1 MIVSFDKNTKR
12 VLMYNVY
19 QNMEESK
26 SRLDETTIWIDG
38 DLPKTESKEGYQA
51 VFYVNEDMKSI
62 RVEYEPTLEPE
73 PTMDEQIL
81 SGVNSTNESQLI
93 IMEALATQYEEGL
106 ENDLNNKEVLATIYE
121 ELLAQKE
128 VK

>member
-12 VLMYNVY
+12 VLMYNIY

-51 VFYVNEDMKSI
+51 VFYVNEDMKSL
-62 RVEYEPTLEPE
+62 RVEYEPIPEPE
-73 PTMDEQIL
+73 PTMEEKIYTAVSKSQDEIRQ
-81 SGVNSTNESQLI
+81 
-93 IMEALATQYEEGL
+93 EGA
-106 ENDLNNKEVLATIYE
+106 DMVME
-121 ELLAQKE
+121 EL
-128 VK
+128 VKRGLIV

>member
-51 VFYVNEDMKSI
+51 VFYVNEDMQSL
-62 RVEYEPTLEPE
+62 RVEYEPIPEPE
-73 PTMDEQIL
+73 PTMEEKIYTAVSKSQDEIRQE
-81 SGVNSTNESQLI
+81 GADMVMEEMKKRGLI
-93 IMEALATQYEEGL
+93 
-106 ENDLNNKEVLATIYE
+106 V
-121 ELLAQKE
+121 
-128 VK
+128 

>member
-12 VLMYNVY
+12 VLMYNIY

-51 VFYVNEDMKSI
+51 VFYVNEDMKSL
-62 RVEYEPTLEPE
+62 RVEYEPIPEPE
-73 PTMDEQIL
+73 PTMEEKIYTAVSKSQDEIRQE
-81 SGVNSTNESQLI
+81 GADMVMEEMQKRGLI
-93 IMEALATQYEEGL
+93 
-106 ENDLNNKEVLATIYE
+106 V
-121 ELLAQKE
+121 
-128 VK
+128 

>member
-51 VFYVNEDMKSI
+51 VFYVNEDMQSI
-62 RVEYEPTLEPE
+62 RVEYEPILEPE
-73 PTMDEQIL
+73 PTMDE
-81 SGVNSTNESQLI
+81 
-93 IMEALATQYEEGL
+93 
-106 ENDLNNKEVLATIYE
+106 KIYE
-121 ELLAQKE
+121 AVSKSQDAIRQEGADMVMEEMKKRGLI
-128 VK
+128 V

>member
-12 VLMYNVY
+12 VLMYNIY

-51 VFYVNEDMKSI
+51 VFYVNEDMKSL
-62 RVEYEPTLEPE
+62 RVEYEPIPEPE
-73 PTMDEQIL
+73 PTIDE
-81 SGVNSTNESQLI
+81 
-93 IMEALATQYEEGL
+93 
-106 ENDLNNKEVLATIYE
+106 KIYE
-121 ELLAQKE
+121 AVIKSQDEIRQEGADMVLEEMQKRGLI
-128 VK
+128 V

>member
-51 VFYVNEDMKSI
+51 VFYVNEDMQSI
-62 RVEYEPTLEPE
+62 RVEYEPVPEPE
-73 PTMDEQIL
+73 PTMEEKIYAAVRKNQDELRQK
-81 SGVNSTNESQLI
+81 GADMVMEEMKKRGLI
-93 IMEALATQYEEGL
+93 
-106 ENDLNNKEVLATIYE
+106 V
-121 ELLAQKE
+121 
-128 VK
+128 

>member
-51 VFYVNEDMKSI
+51 VFYVNEDMQSL
-62 RVEYEPTLEPE
+62 RVEYEPIPE
-73 PTMDEQIL
+73 PDPTMEEKIYTAVSKSQDEVRQ
-81 SGVNSTNESQLI
+81 
-93 IMEALATQYEEGL
+93 EGA
-106 ENDLNNKEVLATIYE
+106 DMVME
-121 ELLAQKE
+121 EL
-128 VK
+128 VKRGLIV